1 MFQKLIAFYFSFYMY
16 SVLKKLLLKCPV
28 INLGYKRENGEQN
41 NKDNLSSGFSLNPS
55 VL

>member
-1 MFQKLIAFYFSFYMY
+1 MTAFYFSLNMY
-16 SVLKKLLLKCPV
+16 SMLKKLLLKCPV

-41 NKDNLSSGFSLNPS
+41 NKDNLSPGFSLNHS